1 MPWMMSYINRNNR
14 CEDRMGISVNN
25 RCEDGMED
33 EKMFE
38 IKNITMIYDMEKTEK
53 IYALGGFD
61 LKLPDKGLIGIIGP
75 SGSGKSTLMYC
86 LSTLKKPTDGQI
98 VYNEKQITNLKDD
111 ERENLRRNEFG
122 FVFQRHFLVP
132 YMSALDNVM
141 VAAVDSDKQ
150 TEQYARR
157 LLNGFGLGETEMKK
171 RPAKLSGGQRQRTAM
186 ARAMINNPKV
196 LFADEPTAALD
207 HENAFAVMEILKEYA
222 KENLVLVIT
231 HDRSILK
238 DADSV
243 IEMWDGKISAIKD
256 GDAL

>member
-1 MPWMMSYINRNNR
+1 
-14 CEDRMGISVNN
+14 
-25 RCEDGMED
+25 
-33 EKMFE
+33 MFE

-53 IYALGGFD
+53 VYALGGFD
-61 LKLPDKGLIGIIGP
+61 LQLPDKGLVGIIGP

-98 VYNEKQITNLKDD
+98 LYNGKELTGLRDG

-132 YMSALDNVM
+132 YMSALDNVT
-141 VAAVDSDKQ
+141 VAAANVNKQ
-150 TEQYARR
+150 VVEKARK
-157 LLNGFGLGETEMKK
+157 LLADFGLGEKEINK
-171 RPAKLSGGQRQRTAM
+171 RPSKLSGGQRQRAAI

-222 KENLVLVIT
+222 KNNLVLVIT

-238 DADSV
+238 DADRIV
-243 IEMWDGKISAIKD
+243 EMWDGNVSAVKE
-256 GDAL
+256 GGVS

>member
-1 MPWMMSYINRNNR
+1 
-14 CEDRMGISVNN
+14 
-25 RCEDGMED
+25 
-33 EKMFE
+33 MFE

-61 LKLPDKGLIGIIGP
+61 LTLPDQGFVGIIGP

-98 VYNEKQITNLKDD
+98 LYNGSELTNFTDS
-111 ERENLRRNEFG
+111 EREKLRRNEFG

-132 YMSALDNVM
+132 YMSAIDNVT
-141 VAAVDSDKQ
+141 VAATEDSKNADAHAKK
-150 TEQYARR
+150 
-157 LLNGFGLGETEMKK
+157 LLSGFGLGEKEFGK
-171 RPAKLSGGQRQRTAM
+171 RPSKLSGGQRQRTAI

-231 HDRSILK
+231 HDHSILK
-238 DADSV
+238 GADRI
-243 IEMWDGKISAIKD
+243 IEMWDGNISAVKD
-256 GDAL
+256 GDVL

>member
-1 MPWMMSYINRNNR
+1 
-14 CEDRMGISVNN
+14 
-25 RCEDGMED
+25 
-33 EKMFE
+33 MFE

-61 LKLPDKGLIGIIGP
+61 LTLPDKGLIGIIGP

-86 LSTLKKPTDGQI
+86 LSTLKKPTEGQI
-98 VYNEKQITNLKDD
+98 LYNGRELTGLKER

-132 YMSALDNVM
+132 YMSAVDNVT
-141 VAAVDSDKQ
+141 VAAARSDATVVSRAQ
-150 TEQYARR
+150 E
-157 LLNGFGLGETEMKK
+157 LLSSFGLGEKEFGK
-171 RPAKLSGGQRQRTAM
+171 RPSKLSGGQRQRTAI

-207 HENAFAVMEILKEYA
+207 HENAFTVMEILKDYA
-222 KENLVLVIT
+222 KKNLVLVIT

-238 DADSV
+238 GADRV
-243 IEMWDGKISAIKD
+243 IEMWDGCLTA
-256 GDAL
+256 AE